1 MPRNLSSDAKNY
13 SGPFVWLADITTPS
27 GAPLYFWSG
36 EREQVIAGKTYQP
49 YLRITEPVRRTRS
62 LRVDAGSIELLNAD
76 LTVAALLAAEPNG
89 FEGARCV
96 LSHFLLGIEKTV
108 EIIRGRLTE
117 QQEDEEAIRLR
128 LVAELE
134 PAQIDVHA
142 RAAAQLCT
150 WPFARPP
157 CGYDRAALSVTEN
170 LAEQTADIFS
180 ATTVGRSTLAMAA
193 NEHKDRL
200 AVITAG
206 TGRGQVRRI
215 QSNSATTLALSQPWF
230 TTPDATSKFKVV
242 TAPAGMPKLLF
253 TATSAV
259 DAIVADV
266 FSARTIGAS
275 ALAMEVDEHRSE
287 GPLAEAGLV
296 RIVSGTGAGQQR
308 RIQSNTATTIILADD
323 ELDFSPVPDATS
335 VFRVLHRFCPKDV
348 AASCE
353 QRARTQAFNG
363 FPTLTPELA
372 RIFSTPTPTR
382 GGGGGADGEGPPGR
396 IVETL

>member
-1 MPRNLSSDAKNY
+1 MPRELSSDAKNY
-13 SGPFVWLADITTPS
+13 AGPFYWLADITTPS
-27 GAPLYFWSG
+27 GVPHFFWSG

-76 LTVAALLAAEPNG
+76 LAVAVLLAAEPNG
-89 FEGARCV
+89 FEGARCI
-96 LSHFLLGIEKTV
+96 LSQFLLGIEDTV

-117 QQEDEEAIRLR
+117 QQEDEEAVRLR

-142 RAAAQLCT
+142 RTAAQLCT
-150 WPFARPP
+150 WPFARPT
-157 CGYDRAALSVTEN
+157 CGYDRATLSVTEN
-170 LAEQTADIFS
+170 LSEQTADIFS
-180 ATTVGRSTLAMAA
+180 AATIGRTTLTMTTD
-193 NEHKDRL
+193 EHKDRL
-200 AVITAG
+200 AVLTAG

-215 QSNSATTLALSQPWF
+215 RSNTATTLALYQSWL

-242 TAPAGMPKLLF
+242 TAPAGMPKPLF
-253 TATSAV
+253 SPQSGVESIA
-259 DAIVADV
+259 ADI
-266 FSARTIGAS
+266 FNARTIGAS
-275 ALAMEVDEHRSE
+275 ALAMIPDEHRSE
-287 GPLAEAGLV
+287 GPTAEAGLV

-308 RIQSNTATTIILADD
+308 RIKSNTATTITLADD
-323 ELDFSPVPDATS
+323 EPDFSPAPDATS

-372 RIFSTPTPTR
+372 RIFSTPTPAR
-382 GGGGGADGEGPPGR
+382 GGGTDGEGPPGR